1 MRVKPAF
8 AGREKFV
15 MKRIVVG
22 ISGATGAPL
31 AVRVLE
37 FLRDLDVEVHL
48 VVSQWARATLLLEC
62 GIRAKDLTR
71 YAHQMHDASD
81 QAATI
86 SSGSFHTDG
95 ARKKVLATQSCPS
108 PIRRAKPVESRISM
122 LLRGTCGLALLAL
135 WTPMGLPQQTLA
147 GGADLFA
154 PSSTAGKAAD
164 AQRNLPITAF
174 YGTEGAKITAEAGT
188 LVRSEP
194 ALDFVL
200 PPGVTATRILY
211 HTRTA
216 DNRDVLAS
224 GVVLVPY
231 GRPPKDGWPL
241 LAWSHGTSGVARS
254 CAPSLMKN
262 LFYNWE
268 GLYEYVMLGYAVVAT
283 DYAGLGTEG
292 RHAYL
297 DMLSNGTDVINSVPA
312 AHAAVPN
319 LSRKWL
325 VVGHSQGGLSSL
337 GVAQLEGG
345 IKDPDFLGTVSLA
358 GASDLE
364 DGIRAVER
372 AKLSPVNGLLAFW
385 VYGAKTLYPGLD
397 LKDVLT
403 DQALA
408 LYNESVEDGCSAAS
422 GAFASL
428 PTDQMLL
435 PGWHDNKYIKQF
447 LTRNQPGKKPIYG
460 PMLLVGGGDDI
471 LFTESAGSTIFSR
484 LCRSGGRIQRNVY
497 PGLGHDALVYGSLR
511 DQLQWI
517 SDRFAGRAAPGNCPA
532 P

>member
-1 MRVKPAF
+1 MIDRCK
-8 AGREKFV
+8 E
-15 MKRIVVG
+15 
-22 ISGATGAPL
+22 
-31 AVRVLE
+31 
-37 FLRDLDVEVHL
+37 
-48 VVSQWARATLLLEC
+48 
-62 GIRAKDLTR
+62 
-71 YAHQMHDASD
+71 
-81 QAATI
+81 
-86 SSGSFHTDG
+86 
-95 ARKKVLATQSCPS
+95 KVLATQSSPP
-108 PIRRAKPVESRISM
+108 PIRRASRISM

-297 DMLSNGTDVINSVPA
+297 DMLSNATDVVNSVPA
-312 AHAAVPN
+312 AHAAVPD
-319 LSRKWL
+319 LSQKWL
-325 VVGHSQGGLSSL
+325 VVGHSQGGLASL
-337 GVAQLEGG
+337 GVAELEGE
-345 IKDPDFLGTVSLA
+345 IKDPNFLGTVALA
-358 GASDLE
+358 GASDLQAS
-364 DGIRAVER
+364 IQAVLKARA
-372 AKLSPVNGLLAFW
+372 PVLNGLIAFW
-385 VYGAKTLYPGLD
+385 VYGVKTVYPKLD

-403 DQALA
+403 HQALT
-408 LYNESVEDGCSAAS
+408 LYDASVEDGCSAAS
-422 GAFASL
+422 GAFTAL
-428 PTDQMLL
+428 PTDQILQ
-435 PGWHDNKYIKQF
+435 PGWNDNQYIQQF
-447 LTRNQPGKKPIYG
+447 LARDRPGAQSTFG
-460 PMLLVGGGDDI
+460 PLLLVGGGDDP
-471 LFTESAGSTIFSR
+471 LFTESASRKIFQR
-484 LCRSGGRIQRNVY
+484 LCAAGGQIQRKIY
-497 PGLGHDALVYGSLR
+497 PGLTHDPVVYGSFR
-511 DQLQWI
+511 DQM
-517 SDRFAGRAAPGNCPA
+517 A
-532 P
+532 